1 VAPSGSN
8 GNNYQLLKTSR
19 VTATGTTADTSTD
32 TATAIDTATDS
43 DCNCN
48 CNLGFYEETL
58 IFQTSNFEILIQ
70 GLDALS

>member
-1 VAPSGSN
+1 
-8 GNNYQLLKTSR
+8 
-19 VTATGTTADTSTD
+19 VTATGSTAATATG
-32 TATAIDTATDS
+32 TATATGS

-70 GLDALS
+70 GIDALS